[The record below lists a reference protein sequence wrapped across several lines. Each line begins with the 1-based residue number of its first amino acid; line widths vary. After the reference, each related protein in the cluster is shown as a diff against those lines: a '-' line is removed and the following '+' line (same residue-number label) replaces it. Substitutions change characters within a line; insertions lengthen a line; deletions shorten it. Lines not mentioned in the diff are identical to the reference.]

1 MPLLQFSITNKFSV
15 SILAM
20 NKYYM
25 RSAFDMLTSS
35 VGNFQEWDN
44 AVMLMRIFWQAGGGK
59 TNLSGFIDLILG
71 LAATLTLAKRNNAF
85 SFS

>member
-1 MPLLQFSITNKFSV
+1 
-15 SILAM
+15 
-20 NKYYM
+20 
-25 RSAFDMLTSS
+25 
-35 VGNFQEWDN
+35 
-44 AVMLMRIFWQAGGGK
+44 MRIFWQAGGGK